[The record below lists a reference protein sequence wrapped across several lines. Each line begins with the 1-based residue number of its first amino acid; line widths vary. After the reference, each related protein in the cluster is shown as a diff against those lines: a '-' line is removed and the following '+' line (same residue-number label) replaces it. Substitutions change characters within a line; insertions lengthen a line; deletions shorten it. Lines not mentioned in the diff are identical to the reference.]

1 MRALLV
7 GIAFMCCALSIQ
19 AQLPY
24 TEAKYTYNST
34 LNLTYGNAIDYA
46 GNTVALT
53 MDLYK
58 PNNDFCN
65 RPIMI
70 LVHGG
75 AWVAGT
81 KNDVDLV
88 AMSKFF
94 AQRGYVVA
102 NINYRLG
109 NHKTNNFTKYA
120 FCSESLASPCA
131 YVADSAEVIRANYR
145 GMQDLKGVIRYMKLR
160 HGMDSSDHNNVFLA
174 GESAGGFICLS
185 AAFVNDGSE
194 VHASCNNIA
203 DAVVADPDMAN
214 YNCLATPLN
223 RTRPD
228 LGNLEGTIYS
238 SSSYDSRVQGV
249 GNFFGGSFDLSQID
263 STEAINTALYLYH
276 QGSDVVVHYNK
287 GPLLG
292 RISWECF
299 AQTNLCQSF
308 SYYPWANGSKAI
320 HQHISKW
327 PVDSRFYKADI
338 IENYQYMQDCTDNGH
353 SIDNGNINTRVQTMA
368 NVFAEKIKANGN
380 SPKSDCQLSIQNIQI
395 QMHLSPNPNQGQ
407 FTLSG
412 PYDLQGQTFEIH
424 NNLGQMV
431 YSGKVEEGNSF
442 RLKGLNNGCYALH
455 IGNYNYNFI
464 INY

>member
-1 MRALLV
+1 MRTLV
-7 GIAFMCCALSIQ
+7 FISIWYWAFSLK

-34 LNLTYGNAIDYA
+34 LNISYGTAIDYA
-46 GNTVALT
+46 GNTVPLT
-53 MDLYK
+53 IDLYK
-58 PNNDFCN
+58 PHNNYCN

-94 AQRGYVVA
+94 VQRGYVVA

-109 NHKTNNFTKYA
+109 NHKTNNYTKYA

-145 GMQDLKGVIRYMKLR
+145 GMQDLKGVIRYMKNR
-160 HGMDSSDHNNVFLA
+160 HGMDSSDYNNVFLA
-174 GESAGGFICLS
+174 GESAGGFLCLS
-185 AAFVNDGSE
+185 AAFVNDSTE
-194 VHASCNNIA
+194 VHPSCKAIA
-203 DAVVADPDMAN
+203 DAVVADADMST
-214 YNCLATPLN
+214 YNCLSTPLN
-223 RTRPD
+223 RSRPN
-228 LGNLEGTIYS
+228 LGSFEGNLYVNN
-238 SSSYDSRVQGV
+238 SYDSRVQGV

-263 STEAINTALYLYH
+263 SAEAINTALYLYH
-276 QGSDVVVHYNK
+276 QGSDVVVNYNK

-299 AQTNLCQSF
+299 APSNLCQSF
-308 SYYPWANGSKAI
+308 YFYPWANGSKAI
-320 HQHISKW
+320 HQHVNKW

-353 SIDNGNINTRVQTMA
+353 SIDNGNINARVQTMA

-380 SPKSDCQLSIQNIQI
+380 EPNSQCDLSIAAIQV
-395 QMHLSPNPNQGQ
+395 QMRLSPNPNQGQ

-412 PYDLQGQTFEIH
+412 PNDLSGHAFEIY
-424 NNLGQMV
+424 NNLGQKV
-431 YSGKVEEGNSF
+431 FSGKVSEGNSF
-442 RLKGLNNGCYALH
+442 YVKGLKNGCYSVQ
-455 IGNYNYNFI
+455 IRNNYYHFI
-464 INY
+464 LND